1 MIKYIGKNYIFDFS
15 ELKIMTASSGYDYIY
30 SFDLGNMT
38 IDEKDQIRI
47 LNELVNCGIFVNS
60 DNGFYLI
67 EPYNEILRILC
78 SRQKMI
84 CVYYNDPQISDM
96 CFYHSDNCILVSEL
110 ASEGKKLRV
119 YFCSID
125 EAADMVLS
133 LSGIEEKKDQ
143 NDEKVPSELLEQD
156 ILYLDSSIVPDSS
169 MNIMLHIAA
178 TFFSLNSAPEC
189 MKIRDS
195 LVR

>member
-67 EPYNEILRILC
+67 EPYNEILRILRSKKTFRSKTFKIF
-78 SRQKMI
+78 SR
-84 CVYYNDPQISDM
+84 
-96 CFYHSDNCILVSEL
+96 
-110 ASEGKKLRV
+110 
-119 YFCSID
+119 
-125 EAADMVLS
+125 
-133 LSGIEEKKDQ
+133 
-143 NDEKVPSELLEQD
+143 
-156 ILYLDSSIVPDSS
+156 YLTS
-169 MNIMLHIAA
+169 
-178 TFFSLNSAPEC
+178 FF
-189 MKIRDS
+189 
-195 LVR
+195 